1 MNPAKKIPAKVD
13 AKKKA
18 AASAPAS
25 TKPGATVAWEK
36 VASKSR
42 TQGSKAKVVA
52 ERTAHA
58 KVAAKVKASEI
69 AGSPISNKTGRP
81 LGSRS
86 KITDAKLRFLAQTG
100 QTPLEFLTAVYRDQ
114 LYDEYEVEVID
125 AKRNVVHVYPKLDP
139 ITGDVAAEKVKVD
152 LGQRIQAATSAAPYV
167 HRKKPIGIDGGEGK
181 PIAMVSAAQLA
192 QLSDDELD
200 KLLSVLGKLQVG
212 AEFEGVDGTAH
223 GLDGEP
229 A

>member
-1 MNPAKKIPAKVD
+1 MNSRQKLPAKD
-13 AKKKA
+13 GAKKKA

-25 TKPGATVAWEK
+25 TKSGAPVAWEK
-36 VASKSR
+36 VASKQR
-42 TQGSKAKVVA
+42 TRAPKPQVEA
-52 ERTAHA
+52 ERDAHA
-58 KVAAKVKASEI
+58 KVAATTEPTKGSR
-69 AGSPISNKTGRP
+69 AGGRP
-81 LGSRS
+81 LGSKS

-139 ITGDVAAEKVKVD
+139 LTGEVAAEKVKVD

-192 QLSDDELD
+192 QLSDEELD

>member
-1 MNPAKKIPAKVD
+1 MRSQKNIPAKTE

-18 AASAPAS
+18 AAAVPSPRKS
-25 TKPGATVAWEK
+25 GAQVDWEK

-42 TQGSKAKVVA
+42 TQAPKSKVQAERAVAAEVKAAASAEKNPPVSAGRGRPPGSK
-52 ERTAHA
+52 
-58 KVAAKVKASEI
+58 
-69 AGSPISNKTGRP
+69 
-81 LGSRS
+81 S

-114 LYDEYEVEVID
+114 LYDEYEVEVVD
-125 AKRNVVHVYPKLDP
+125 AKRNVVHVFPKLDP
-139 ITGDVAAEKVKVD
+139 ITGDVAAQKIKVD

-181 PIAMVSAAQLA
+181 PVSFVSAAQLA
-192 QLSDDELD
+192 ALSDEELD

>member
-1 MNPAKKIPAKVD
+1 M
-13 AKKKA
+13 
-18 AASAPAS
+18 
-25 TKPGATVAWEK
+25 
-36 VASKSR
+36 
-42 TQGSKAKVVA
+42 
-52 ERTAHA
+52 
-58 KVAAKVKASEI
+58 
-69 AGSPISNKTGRP
+69 
-81 LGSRS
+81 
-86 KITDAKLRFLAQTG
+86 
-100 QTPLEFLTAVYRDQ
+100 
-114 LYDEYEVEVID
+114 
-125 AKRNVVHVYPKLDP
+125 
-139 ITGDVAAEKVKVD
+139 KVD

-192 QLSDDELD
+192 QLSDEELD